1 MAVVDGD
8 TGRVDGDESDVSAVG
23 VVRKQTVEI
32 RRARVV
38 DVLSMSLVFKRA
50 HFKNLS
56 SQ

>member
-8 TGRVDGDESDVSAVG
+8 AGRVDGDESDVSAVG

-38 DVLSMSLVFKRA
+38 DVLSMSLMFKRA
-50 HFKNLS
+50 HLKYLS

>member
-38 DVLSMSLVFKRA
+38 DVLSMSLMFKRA
-50 HFKNLS
+50 HLKNLS
-56 SQ
+56 S